1 VEKKQSELCLEILT
15 RFHNAGI
22 LDNFIL
28 IGSWC
33 VYFYKDYFSNV
44 PYIDQATLKTRD
56 LDFLIND
63 PSKIRNKVDIP
74 ELLKD
79 LGFVT
84 IFNRSKGYIKLD
96 HPNLILEFLVPEKGK
111 SINKPYPLPKLGLNA
126 TPLRFLNFLSSN
138 TIKIRMKGF
147 YLTLPHP
154 ANFALHKLI
163 IFQRRLKKEK
173 AIKDRNVAIE
183 ILKILINKGES
194 SIIKNVFNSIPQ
206 KWQKKIREGLK
217 ESEDREI
224 LEVLK

>member
-1 VEKKQSELCLEILT
+1 MEKKQSELCLEILT

-84 IFNRSKGYIKLD
+84 IFNRSKGYIKD
-96 HPNLILEFLVPEKGK
+96 GNK
-111 SINKPYPLPKLGLNA
+111 S
-126 TPLRFLNFLSSN
+126 
-138 TIKIRMKGF
+138 
-147 YLTLPHP
+147 
-154 ANFALHKLI
+154 
-163 IFQRRLKKEK
+163 
-173 AIKDRNVAIE
+173 
-183 ILKILINKGES
+183 
-194 SIIKNVFNSIPQ
+194 
-206 KWQKKIREGLK
+206 
-217 ESEDREI
+217 
-224 LEVLK
+224 